1 MPSKLP
7 VSEPPLKPHVFLI
20 LLALADGPAHGY
32 RIRQTVETHGGV
44 RLDPGSL
51 YRLIARLLDEEL
63 IAEHNPA
70 RDADP
75 RRRPYA
81 LTTRGRAV
89 LLAEADRLADLVGAV
104 RRSKLA
110 RRPRPA

>member
-1 MPSKLP
+1 MPAKLP
-7 VSEPPLKPHVFLI
+7 VADSPLKPHVFLI

-32 RIRQTVETHGGV
+32 RIKQTVEERGGV

-63 IAEHNPA
+63 IAGHSPDP
-70 RDADP
+70 DADP

-81 LTTRGRAV
+81 LTGRGRAT
-89 LLAEADRLADLVGAV
+89 LLAETDRLADLVGAV
-104 RRSKLA
+104 RRSKLL
-110 RRPRPA
+110 RRPRHA